1 MILIFNGRS
10 CLPCT
15 ALPYSRNGCVP
26 ARGTP
31 FYVRTISS
39 VWGHFGCFTRSA
51 FRRTPSLNKTHF
63 WVMGSWC
70 GVPSVFSRSSLGK
83 IRQGTRKRKETTI
96 LIKSTFWRLGVHG
109 SFLGSYLAQGLER
122 LFLPWFVLGLWH
134 GAHLQGTRE
143 GELNN
148 RTFFATNL
156 LLLLDV
162 KLTIASNKKRI
173 KK

>member
-1 MILIFNGRS
+1 MLFFDMCKKNRILGRFFRMILIFNGRS

-70 GVPSVFSRSSLGK
+70 GVPSVVSRSSLDK

-96 LIKSTFWRLGVHG
+96 LIKRTFWRLGVLW
-109 SFLGSYLAQGLER
+109 SFLGPSLV
-122 LFLPWFVLGLWH
+122 LPWSF
-134 GAHLQGTRE
+134 TRSTHT
-143 GELNN
+143 
-148 RTFFATNL
+148 R
-156 LLLLDV
+156 
-162 KLTIASNKKRI
+162 NKGRES
-173 KK
+173 